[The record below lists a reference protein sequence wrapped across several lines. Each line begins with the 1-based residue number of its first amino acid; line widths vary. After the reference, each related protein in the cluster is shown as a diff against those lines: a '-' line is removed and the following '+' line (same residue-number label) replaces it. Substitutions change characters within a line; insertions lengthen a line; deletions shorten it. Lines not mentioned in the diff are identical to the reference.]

1 MTLNSTPA
9 RVRRLRRQGVAPTSR
24 TAQPPD
30 LTKASEP
37 EIKVWC
43 PQGFE
48 GLELWRLGGAPIDLP
63 EHVREAYHIAVTT
76 PSSGPAEVFY
86 QGEPFELGPG
96 QVSLCGPGSVF
107 SVRSVSPHGL
117 SAVVFKIQ
125 PARVKAL
132 LNLAADPPELRGPSL
147 PEAANRRVKARL
159 LSAFA
164 AFERADNFSERDAKL
179 SALVRAVFGSCA
191 VERSS
196 RRPSREHRAV
206 EVIKARLR
214 NHPEHPHRLADLA
227 QLTGLSSCYLLE
239 IFKRD
244 VGVTIGTYLA
254 YQRVAGAKRLLL
266 EGLSI
271 SEVALCVGFTDQSHL
286 TRIFKRFTQT
296 TPGRF
301 QRDSLVSSSL
311 MS

>member
-1 MTLNSTPA
+1 MIPNSVSA
-9 RVRRLRRQGVAPTSR
+9 RAESQVAPTSR
-24 TAQPPD
+24 TAQEPA
-30 LTKASEP
+30 LTTAPKP

-43 PQGFE
+43 PQGFD
-48 GLELWRLGGAPIDLP
+48 GLELWRLSGAPIDLP
-63 EHVREAYHIAVTT
+63 EHLHEAYHIAVTT

-86 QGEPFELGPG
+86 RGETSELGPG
-96 QVSLCGPGSVF
+96 QVNLCGAGSVF
-107 SVRSVSPHGL
+107 AARSVSPRGL
-117 SAVVFKIQ
+117 SAVVFNIQ

-132 LNLAADPPELRGPSL
+132 LNLATNPPELRGTSL
-147 PEAANRRVKARL
+147 SKAMNSRVKACL
-159 LSAFA
+159 LDAFA
-164 AFERADNFSERDAKL
+164 AFERADNFLERDAKL

-206 EVIKARLR
+206 KVIKARLR

-239 IFKRD
+239 VFKRD
-244 VGVTIGTYLA
+244 VGVTIGTYLVC
-254 YQRVAGAKRLLL
+254 QRVARAKRLLL
-266 EGLSI
+266 EGLGI
-271 SEVALCVGFTDQSHL
+271 SEVALCSGFADQSHL

-301 QRDSLVSSSL
+301 QRDSLTS
-311 MS
+311 